1 MLKCRNFIFRFLM
14 LYAGIFSASQVFAL
28 SCEETLCKSLR
39 VGVGIPLYQTFVA
52 KDAHIGNSGGY
63 FTLGGRLITHRILA
77 EANGQIGIG
86 RADSKESYFE
96 NTNYK
101 GKTTSSTL
109 AGDIKLG
116 VNVSSVSLPIFIA
129 GVYGF
134 ENFSLYTGG
143 IFSNYKKDDK
153 KGLAMSWHYAGAEI
167 NGSTTL
173 QSSSKIEYLLGYY
186 YIINQK
192 SNYRFRDARVISDFA
207 GTNYMI
213 KASLAYVADL
223 NQSVGYYV
231 RGIYKYQNFAASKM
245 TNNLNYPTTQNF
257 QVLAEVG
264 LEF

>member
-1 MLKCRNFIFRFLM
+1 MYKFHNFIFRFLT
-14 LYAGIFSASQVFAL
+14 LYVGIFSVSQVFAL

-63 FTLGGRLITHRILA
+63 FALSGRLVGYRILA
-77 EANGQIGIG
+77 EANGQVGIG
-86 RADSKESYFE
+86 RADAKESYFA
-96 NTNYK
+96 NKDYK

-116 VNVSSVSLPIFIA
+116 VNVSSVSVPIFIT

-192 SNYRFRDARVISDFA
+192 SNYRFRDVGVISDFT

-213 KASLAYVADL
+213 KASLAYVSNF
-223 NQSVGYYV
+223 NQSMGYYV
-231 RGIYKYQNFAASKM
+231 RGIYKYQNFAASEM
-245 TNNLNYPTTQNF
+245 SNNLNYPATQNF